1 VQDEIAALSAVDNVD
16 AVAPPVPSFA
26 IAAMASAGIVSED
39 WDVAP
44 ASTVAIFVVLRTDA
58 CADAR
63 RNRKDT
69 TEKECMMVNVVDGQK
84 IILNEPASRATSME
98 TK

>member
-63 RNRKDT
+63 NRKDT

-84 IILNEPASRATSME
+84 IILNEPASRATRME